1 MEEKKYAKKGLF
13 VKRNEKA
20 PEFVVCSLSVKT
32 DEFIQF
38 LKENTNDKGYVNLQV
53 LKSKDKSTMYA
64 VLDTFEPKTNT
75 TPTQEKK
82 SVKTQINDTFQN
94 ENSGEDDLP
103 F

>member
-1 MEEKKYAKKGLF
+1 MEKYVKGMF

-38 LKENTNDKGYVNLQV
+38 LRENTNDKGYVNLQV
-53 LKSKDKSTMYA
+53 LKSRDKGTLYA
-64 VLDTFEPKTNT
+64 VLDTFEPKSIE
-75 TPTQEKK
+75 TPKPKK
-82 SVKTQINDTFQN
+82 NSSPDPFQN
-94 ENSGEDDLP
+94 GNSDDDLP

>member
-1 MEEKKYAKKGLF
+1 MEEKNYAKGLF
-13 VKRNEKA
+13 AKRNEKA
-20 PEFVVCSLSVKT
+20 PEFVVCSLSCKT

-53 LKSKDKSTMYA
+53 RKSRDKGTMYA
-64 VLDTFEPKTNT
+64 VLDTFEPKTGT

-82 SVKTQINDTFQN
+82 SVKTQANDPFQN
-94 ENSGEDDLP
+94 GNGGDLP

>member
-1 MEEKKYAKKGLF
+1 MENKKYAKGLF

-53 LKSKDKSTMYA
+53 LKSREKGTMYS
-64 VLDTFEPKTNT
+64 VLDTFEPNANT

-82 SVKTQINDTFQN
+82 SVKTQKNDPFQN
-94 ENSGEDDLP
+94 ENSREDEMP

>member
-1 MEEKKYAKKGLF
+1 MEEKKFAKGLF
-13 VKRNEKA
+13 AKRNEKA
-20 PEFVVCSLSVKT
+20 PDFVVCYLSIKS

-53 LKSKDKSTMYA
+53 LKSREKGTMYA
-64 VLDTFEPKTNT
+64 VLDTFEPKATS
-75 TPTQEKK
+75 TPTQAKK
-82 SVKTQINDTFQN
+82 TVKTQVNDHFQN

>member
-1 MEEKKYAKKGLF
+1 MEKYVKGMF

-38 LKENTNDKGYVNLQV
+38 LRENTNDKGYVNLQV
-53 LKSKDKSTMYA
+53 LKSREKGTLYA
-64 VLDTFEPKTNT
+64 VLDTFEPKMTA
-75 TPTQEKK
+75 TPAQAKK
-82 SVKTQINDTFQN
+82 VAKNDPFQN
-94 ENSGEDDLP
+94 GNSGDDDIP